1 LLDYSHIATEK
12 RKAHDS
18 AQNRAQQAIV
28 WHMNPPVTGSVRI
41 YHNNL
46 WARYKGV
53 IFSKVFESSGRSG
66 ISTSFVQIVETSL
79 TRKDLGGTD
88 RSYHQYPYK
97 LLFTGPGESVPWY
110 KMIASL
116 AMDLIKNPSDLCVLP
131 GYHRY
136 EYWMMLIICVLLR
149 RKRAVFC
156 DSTAFDEEKS
166 PWKEKAKALFFR
178 RCDGFF
184 CYGIRSKEYV
194 ASYAVDP
201 KKIYDG
207 CQAAAL
213 AHDYDAA
220 GIRAYYTG
228 GSSPSASFKFLYVG
242 RLSKEKGL
250 FDLLDAFSK
259 IYRQNPEARL
269 ALAGPGLIEEALRQR
284 AKVLGIESAVA
295 LLGTRSPEEIGKLLM
310 GSTAMILPS
319 HREPWGLVVN
329 EALSFGCPVVV
340 SDVCGCVPE
349 LVREGITGYSFPAGD
364 VGALAQAMSKAQLLS
379 QDRAAVALRCL
390 ELIEK
395 FTPQRAAAQILR
407 GCVSILGH
415 PQ

>member
-1 LLDYSHIATEK
+1 
-12 RKAHDS
+12 
-18 AQNRAQQAIV
+18 
-28 WHMNPPVTGSVRI
+28 MNAPVTRSVRI

-53 IFSKVFESSGRSG
+53 IFSKVFEGSGRSG
-66 ISTSFVQIVETSL
+66 ISASFVQIVETSL

-88 RSYHQYPYK
+88 PSYHQYPYK
-97 LLFTGPGESVPWY
+97 LLFKGPGESIPRY

-116 AMDLIKNPSDLCVLP
+116 ATDMIKNPSDLVVLP
-131 GYHRY
+131 GYHRP
-136 EYWMMLIICVLLR
+136 EYWAMLIICVLLR
-149 RKRAVFC
+149 RRRAVFC

-166 PWKEKAKALFFR
+166 PWKEKAKAFFFR

-184 CYGIRSKEYV
+184 CYGARSKEYV
-194 ASYAVDP
+194 ASYGIDP
-201 KKIYDG
+201 QKIFDG

-220 GIRAYYTG
+220 AVRAYYTG
-228 GSSPSASFKFLYVG
+228 NSSRATSCQFLYVG
-242 RLSKEKGL
+242 RLSREKGL
-250 FDLLDAFSK
+250 FDLLDAFCM
-259 IYRQNPEARL
+259 IYEQNREATL
-269 ALAGPGLIEEALRQR
+269 ALAGPGLIAEDLRQR
-284 AKVLGIESAVA
+284 AKALGIESAVT
-295 LLGTRSPEEIGKLLM
+295 LLGARSPEEIGRLLM
-310 GSTAMILPS
+310 SSAAMILPS

-349 LVREGITGYSFPAGD
+349 LVRDGITGYSFPAGD
-364 VGALAQAMSKAQLLS
+364 VSALAQAMLNAQLLS
-379 QDRAAVALRCL
+379 EDRAAAASKCL
-390 ELIEK
+390 EVIEK
-395 FTPQRAAAQILR
+395 FTPQRAATQILR